1 MNRYPERVT
10 VYTKDFDVNNYG
22 FGFQKNAEG
31 EKLVKE
37 FKEFLGKTDIDS
49 LYYKWTHSKTKDL
62 HIDTNLPTNE
72 DTKTINVAI
81 NMDFI
86 PLCFY
91 HFDEPKGYEYELIY
105 LFAKEYNYQINFT
118 RLENDPQRM
127 TYLTEGKANI
137 TGGHFTIT
145 EGRKETIHFSEPI
158 LKTSTVFTVR
168 TDSKKE
174 FLTNIVLDKNYEEK
188 PNNNIEFKAKFSNAT
203 KNASC
208 TMPKQFNDT
217 ILVNCT
223 IYNITDI
230 DPYTQGFEY
239 GNSSDHVNFVYYS
252 FNASTL
258 LKANELIP
266 NSNVITETNK
276 SKSILSKDNNDTN
289 NNDYNNGNDNG
300 NNNDNNDNDDNDNSN
315 NKNDDS
321 QRYNYFHKNSN
332 RGLSTGGIV
341 AIVVCCVVTLAAFIA
356 IGMATKNAA
365 ASSSE
370 DRANLNNSE
379 IRKI

>member
-1 MNRYPERVT
+1 
-10 VYTKDFDVNNYG
+10 
-22 FGFQKNAEG
+22 
-31 EKLVKE
+31 
-37 FKEFLGKTDIDS
+37 
-49 LYYKWTHSKTKDL
+49 
-62 HIDTNLPTNE
+62 
-72 DTKTINVAI
+72 
-81 NMDFI
+81 
-86 PLCFY
+86 
-91 HFDEPKGYEYELIY
+91 
-105 LFAKEYNYQINFT
+105 
-118 RLENDPQRM
+118 M

-137 TGGHFTIT
+137 TWGHFTIT

-203 KNASC
+203 KDASC

-276 SKSILSKDNNDTN
+276 S
-289 NNDYNNGNDNG
+289 
-300 NNNDNNDNDDNDNSN
+300 
-315 NKNDDS
+315 
-321 QRYNYFHKNSN
+321 
-332 RGLSTGGIV
+332 
-341 AIVVCCVVTLAAFIA
+341 
-356 IGMATKNAA
+356 
-365 ASSSE
+365 
-370 DRANLNNSE
+370 
-379 IRKI
+379 